1 MKSRFA
7 LVIVCSLFVSGSLFA
22 HHASSWADN
31 RNPKTITGTVVE
43 WSFINPHVT
52 MTLAVKAADGSAENW
67 TVEFNSPQSLGRSG
81 WTISTV
87 KAGDEVTLTGG
98 PSKDGRKLM
107 AHQGNRKVTINGK
120 EISLSRS
127 PQY

>member
-1 MKSRFA
+1 M
-7 LVIVCSLFVSGSLFA
+7 
-22 HHASSWADN
+22 
-31 RNPKTITGTVVE
+31 E
-43 WSFINPHVT
+43 WNFINPHVT
-52 MTLAVKAADGSAENW
+52 MIVAVKAEDGTSENW

-87 KAGDEVTLTGG
+87 KPGDEVILTGG